1 MPIPFKSP
9 LSSTVANATF
19 LDKTIDD
26 IKTGKLTL
34 RKSDVDPTLIDD
46 VQDFINELADI
57 DGVVGESDPNA
68 KTYSSEQIIANGDDR
83 KAAIGK
89 LDAQAKINLDK
100 NDAQD
105 ITLADHESRITTS
118 EGNITTN
125 TGNISSNTSRITD
138 IENDYGT
145 ANGLATLDATGKIPS
160 SQLTTDAMELK
171 GQFDPGVD
179 TLTNGVGNNG
189 DYYIVSADGSFD
201 FGAGSISMLT
211 NDIVIYDGNAGVYIV
226 QPGAQVRTVNAQ
238 SGDVTLD
245 KTDIGLS
252 NVTNDAQLKRSA
264 NDFSTFT
271 EKPTPVDADIVLIE
285 DSEDSGNK
293 KRVQLANLLGG
304 GGAGGSTAW
313 IDGDIAP
320 YQGFTN
326 GLETKDFDNVS
337 GQEMFINVIVPESYT
352 PGDQIKLLNTK
363 LFINDNTNNVL
374 IKCDTTL
381 FKNNDDVTTNVNTHT
396 STNAELGLGTAN
408 VLLNVGEIDIS
419 DATGNINGVAVAN
432 GDLLVIKLY
441 RDFNNETISSTED
454 ARVLKYSS
462 SVSFTG

>member
-1 MPIPFKSP
+1 MPIQFKSP
-9 LSSTVANATF
+9 LSSAVANATF

-34 RKSDVDPTLIDD
+34 RKTDVDPTEIDD
-46 VQDFINELADI
+46 VQVFINELADV
-57 DGVVGESDPNA
+57 DGVVGEGDPNS

-83 KAAIGK
+83 KTAIGK
-89 LDAQAKINLDK
+89 LDAQVKINLDT
-100 NDAQD
+100 NDGQD
-105 ITLADHESRITTS
+105 VTLADHESRISTNET
-118 EGNITTN
+118 NIATN
-125 TGNISSNTSRITD
+125 TSD
-138 IENDYGT
+138 IATNAADILDIQNDYGA

-171 GQFDPGVD
+171 GTFDPNTD
-179 TLTNGVGNNG
+179 TLTNGTGDNG

-201 FGAGSISMLT
+201 FGAGSESMFT

-226 QPGAQVRTVNAQ
+226 QPGAQVRTVNTQ
-238 SGDVTLD
+238 SGDVVLD

-252 NVTNDAQLKRSA
+252 NVTNDAQLKRSGA
-264 NDFSTFT
+264 DFDTFT
-271 EKPTPVDADIVLIE
+271 EKPTPVDNDIVLIE
-285 DSEDSGNK
+285 DSEDSFNK
-293 KRVQLANLLGG
+293 KKVLLANLLGG

-352 PGDQIKLLNTK
+352 PGDQINLLNTK
-363 LFINDNTNNVL
+363 LFINDNSGNVL
-374 IKCDTTL
+374 IKCETTL
-381 FKNNDDVTTNVNTHT
+381 FKNSEDVTSNVNSHT
-396 STNAELGLGTAN
+396 STNTELGLGTAN
-408 VLLNVGEIDIS
+408 VLLNVGVIDLT
-419 DATGNINGVAVAN
+419 DASGLINGVAVAN
-432 GDLLVIKLY
+432 GDLLVIKLF
-441 RDFNNETISSTED
+441 RDFNNETTSSNED